1 VWQTLLFEI
10 WLCPSPAHSP
20 IHDISSANPHTLKR
34 RHETAFLSANESR
47 YGAGYWDAFRQA
59 ADELE
64 AVLDGREIPPA
75 NRDLPLNRSYRP

>member
-1 VWQTLLFEI
+1 LRENLTSSSYGEGLETDRTLTRRHRAS
-10 WLCPSPAHSP
+10 PSP
-20 IHDISSANPHTLKR
+20 DKR
-34 RHETAFLSANESR
+34 NFLSANESR

-75 NRDLPLNRSYRP
+75 NRDLPAK

>member
-1 VWQTLLFEI
+1 MSLRKSDDRE
-10 WLCPSPAHSP
+10 AK
-20 IHDISSANPHTLKR
+20 LKALVVSWR
-34 RHETAFLSANESR
+34 IAVTNSDSGASESR

-75 NRDLPLNRSYRP
+75 FRGLQRDRTTG

>member
-1 VWQTLLFEI
+1 MSLRKSNDRE
-10 WLCPSPAHSP
+10 AK
-20 IHDISSANPHTLKR
+20 LKALVVSWR
-34 RHETAFLSANESR
+34 IAVTNTDSGASESL

-75 NRDLPLNRSYRP
+75 FRGQQRDRTFD